1 MVEVEWALAAFAS
14 FMWGPQLVV
23 LLVGGGLFFMV
34 HSRLRHFIYLRHSFD
49 LLRGKYT
56 GQSSAAAG
64 DITHYAA
71 LATALSGTI
80 GLGNISGVAVAIT
93 TGGPGA
99 VFWMWITAL
108 VGIST
113 KFYTATLAVM
123 FRGKDD
129 SGKIQGG
136 PMYVI
141 REALGSKW
149 LPLAWLFA
157 LAGMFGTLPVF
168 QINQLVQIL
177 RDVVAIPVGLASAD
191 EHLAFDFV
199 LGVILAIVLFTVA
212 AGKVRRVSAVA
223 GKMVPAMVVFY
234 FVITAWLLLSNA
246 SAIPAMFVLIITDA
260 FSGKAAAG
268 GVLGAVILIGV
279 QRGVFSNEAGLGTE
293 SLAHGAVKTDEP
305 VREGLVAMVGPMID
319 TLVVCTCTALA
330 LLVTGVWQSD
340 AIGVTMTSMAYEQA
354 FPGIGAYLV
363 LIMVLV
369 LSTTTVLTYSYYG
382 GKCMAFLFGTRTEKY
397 YLWGYMALVVAGA
410 IASLEAVISLFD
422 GAYAI
427 MAIPTMI
434 STFLLA
440 GKVREVALDY
450 FRRFDAGEFKP
461 AEKGGKLGTTQCCG
475 KTVNRESET
484 ESI

>member
-1 MVEVEWALAAFAS
+1 MMEQIEQALAAFAN

-34 HSRLRHFIYLRHSFD
+34 HSRLRHFRYLGHSFD

-56 GQSSAAAG
+56 SQSSGAAG

-93 TGGPGA
+93 VGGPGA

-123 FRGKDD
+123 YRGKDD
-129 SGKIQGG
+129 SGKLQGG

-141 REALGSKW
+141 REALGEKW

-157 LAGMFGTLPVF
+157 IAGMFGTLPVF

-177 RDVVAIPVGLASAD
+177 RDVVAIPAGIASAED
-191 EHLAFDFV
+191 HFGFDFT
-199 LGVILAIVLFTVA
+199 LGVILAVVLFSVA
-212 AGKVRRVSAVA
+212 VGKVKRVSAVA
-223 GKMVPAMVVFY
+223 GKLVPSMVVFY
-234 FVITAWLLLSNA
+234 FVITAYLLLSNVA
-246 SAIPAMFVLIITDA
+246 EIPAMFALIFTDA
-260 FSGKAAAG
+260 FSGDAAAG

-305 VREGLVAMVGPMID
+305 AREGLVAMVGPMID

-363 LIMVLV
+363 LIMVFV

-382 GKCMAFLFGTRTEKY
+382 SKCMAFLFGTKTEKY

-410 IASLEAVISLFD
+410 VASLDAVISLFD

-440 GKVREVALDY
+440 GKVREVASDY
-450 FRRFDAGEFKP
+450 FRRFDAGEFEQTDNVVDTDSQRA
-461 AEKGGKLGTTQCCG
+461 AET
-475 KTVNRESET
+475 
-484 ESI
+484 